1 MPPKN
6 SGGSTKFPG
15 GHKLIHR
22 TAQTAF
28 VRVVT
33 RRIQVLYMCKS
44 SLYQV
49 KFRVKSIH
57 IVIFFKF
64 PFSMT
69 FLFTPLSK
77 GMNGDN
83 LKELRTFKVYRSSNQ
98 SCLLKGT
105 RKTQNLGD

>member
-1 MPPKN
+1 
-6 SGGSTKFPG
+6 
-15 GHKLIHR
+15 
-22 TAQTAF
+22 
-28 VRVVT
+28 
-33 RRIQVLYMCKS
+33 MCKS

-57 IVIFFKF
+57 IVTFFKF

-83 LKELRTFKVYRSSNQ
+83 LKTSCELSKFIEALNQ